1 MQRYPTSD
9 ERWGVSVANKGVF
22 SEGEW
27 QVLQWSV
34 SDAMAF
40 VSMSDRGFWDTFKEA
55 SGAAKVVATAK
66 TSSDNEL
73 VRDLASDLKIGR
85 DKEATANPADLA
97 GGVTER
103 IAEAVALIA
112 EKAPE
117 DLEAYKAFIV
127 EVATATAEAADG
139 VADTE
144 AGALDKIRA
153 ALG

>member
-1 MQRYPTSD
+1 M
-9 ERWGVSVANKGVF
+9 ANKGDF
-22 SEGEW
+22 NEAEW

-34 SDAMAF
+34 SNAMAF

-55 SGAAKVVATAK
+55 SGAAKAVAAAK

-73 VRDLASDLKIGR
+73 VRELASDLKIGR
-85 DKEATANPADLA
+85 DKEATANPADMA
-97 GGVTER
+97 SGVTER

-117 DLEAYKAFIV
+117 DLDAYKAFIV
-127 EVATATAEAADG
+127 EVASATAEAADG

-144 AGALDKIRA
+144 AGALDKIKA